1 MGAAAVSTQPTTHA
15 HSDVVIN
22 PAAVDLSAV
31 MRSAS
36 CHALLVA
43 CVGASGASE
52 RALTAACTSKSSALA
67 APECKAWVA
76 FFDGTNGAALEPN
89 TSGSAHSKQ
98 FVRRGPVQALVG
110 LIAVTSAP
118 IPAGEPV
125 VASTPPDE
133 SVAPR
138 LTQCRMTSC
147 QAGTEMG
154 VYVLCSSNFSSIT
167 QMSFDNN
174 ALKGQQQ
181 RP

>member
-1 MGAAAVSTQPTTHA
+1 M
-15 HSDVVIN
+15 
-22 PAAVDLSAV
+22 
-31 MRSAS
+31 
-36 CHALLVA
+36 
-43 CVGASGASE
+43 
-52 RALTAACTSKSSALA
+52 
-67 APECKAWVA
+67 A

-181 RP
+181 RPCSVTSNSLIQHFKGQLPEEIAQLTQLKEIDIRHNLLTGCGCTTAHQLLI